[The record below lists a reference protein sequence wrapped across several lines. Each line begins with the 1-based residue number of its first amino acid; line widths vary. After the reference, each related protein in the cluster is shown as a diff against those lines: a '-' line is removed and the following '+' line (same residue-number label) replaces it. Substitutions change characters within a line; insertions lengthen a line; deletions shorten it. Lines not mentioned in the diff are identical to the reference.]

1 MGSHRRRASSG
12 PVIGAGTAGTAV
24 GVLSVTAAALGALPA
39 AAAPAAPHGDAR
51 AEVDRLYQEA
61 EKATESY
68 DRADERA
75 DALRR
80 EVHDRQDRIARR
92 QLRVNSLRDAL
103 GSVAGAQYRSGGL
116 DPAVA
121 LLLSGDPADYL
132 DKAAVLDR
140 IGAHQAEQLH
150 DLRQSLRALS
160 QERAE
165 AGRALAELAR
175 SRTAVAS
182 HKRTVERKLARARLL
197 LNSLSPADRAA
208 YDRAARLGRD
218 DLPSGPDGGPAASGR
233 AAAAVAAARSAL
245 GRPYVWGANGPSGFD
260 CSGLMQWSYAQAG
273 VHLPR
278 TSQEQR
284 FAGRRIPLS
293 QARPGDLVV
302 YRSDAGHVAMYMGH
316 GRVIHAPYPGAPVRY
331 DPVDMMPVASVTRV

>member
-1 MGSHRRRASSG
+1 MGSHRRRAPSG
-12 PVIGAGTAGTAV
+12 SVRGAGTAV
-24 GVLSVTAAALGALPA
+24 SVLSVTAAALGALPA
-39 AAAPAAPHGDAR
+39 GAAPAAPAAPHGDAR
-51 AEVDRLYQEA
+51 TEVDRLYQEA

-80 EVHDRQDRIARR
+80 EVHDRQDRIAR
-92 QLRVNSLRDAL
+92 QQSRVNDLRDAL

-121 LLLSGDPADYL
+121 LLLTDDPADYL

-140 IGAHQAEQLH
+140 IGAHQAEQLR
-150 DLRQSLRALS
+150 DLRQALRELDQERTEATRALT
-160 QERAE
+160 
-165 AGRALAELAR
+165 ELAR
-175 SRTAVAS
+175 SRAAVAS
-182 HKRTVERKLARARLL
+182 HKRTVEQKLARARRL
-197 LNSLSPADRAA
+197 LNSLSPAERAA
-208 YDRAARLGRD
+208 YARASRLGRA
-218 DLPSGPDGGPAASGR
+218 DLPAGLDDGPAASAR

-302 YRSDAGHVAMYMGH
+302 YRSDAGHVGMYVGH
-316 GRVIHAPYPGAPVRY
+316 GKVIHAPYPGAPVRY
-331 DPVDMMPVASVTRV
+331 DPVNMMPVASVTRV

>member
-1 MGSHRRRASSG
+1 
-12 PVIGAGTAGTAV
+12 
-24 GVLSVTAAALGALPA
+24 
-39 AAAPAAPHGDAR
+39 APAAPHGDAR

-208 YDRAARLGRD
+208 YDRAARFGRD
-218 DLPSGPDGGPAASGR
+218 DLPSGPD
-233 AAAAVAAARSAL
+233 
-245 GRPYVWGANGPSGFD
+245 
-260 CSGLMQWSYAQAG
+260 
-273 VHLPR
+273 
-278 TSQEQR
+278 
-284 FAGRRIPLS
+284 
-293 QARPGDLVV
+293 
-302 YRSDAGHVAMYMGH
+302 
-316 GRVIHAPYPGAPVRY
+316 
-331 DPVDMMPVASVTRV
+331 